1 MENVEKTE
9 KMDKFVEVEKVTKIK
24 KIPKKGRRL
33 SNANITNLEGYW
45 EDDQQPPNGRR
56 VSTVLIGKML
66 NLFRI
71 NTSPRSK
78 DKISS
83 PLILDL
89 RERRMFSRKRHK
101 NKRQDSTT
109 NEYEHSIGSQTPCC
123 AVACLSPTQRRRS
136 HNKYMAFVLNMFGK
150 AIDVYPIFAKNP
162 LK

>member
-1 MENVEKTE
+1 MENVEKTK

-24 KIPKKGRRL
+24 KIPKRDHRL

-89 RERRMFSRKRHK
+89 RERRMFSRKKPK
-101 NKRQDSTT
+101 NKRQDST
-109 NEYEHSIGSQTPCC
+109 NEYEHSIGSQTPSC
-123 AVACLSPTQRRRS
+123 AAACLSPTQRRRS

-150 AIDVYPIFAKNP
+150 AIDVYPMFAKYP
-162 LK
+162 AK